1 MGQYLGPRDKVSIVL
16 HPVPLLQRINLFPL
30 FPPPTRRPTAVL
42 ASASSLSRPPP
53 PRFVLL
59 SSRVSHFL
67 QSTYGFTGQWC
78 AGRNKVSIIPPHL
91 SDRAGCSAPRGA
103 QVGSASRI

>member
-53 PRFVLL
+53 PFCFVVI
-59 SSRVSHFL
+59 SRVSFL
-67 QSTYGFTGQWC
+67 TIYIWLYGSM
-78 AGRNKVSIIPPHL
+78 V
-91 SDRAGCSAPRGA
+91 RGP
-103 QVGSASRI
+103 Q